1 MNLINY
7 FIVWKEMWGTP
18 KEFVQNSNIT
28 LCSQTISLTTKYL
41 LATYETNNL
50 LLLSEWPNYWQNVS
64 HNYNVAIASNKIS
77 VTMVTCLSMSTCSDR
92 PWFHRISAGR
102 ARRTRSSSGCSQA
115 GSRQCCGLSPAPGIP
130 WLSGPLRWPALSV
143 RFALKEEQWFVHTL
157 NIAFR
162 NLPPN
167 YDSIVTFG
175 DVPLVE
181 FMDLVFTRM
190 PCESYRRRL
199 RSSLLDLCHVFRA
212 VINSLG
218 VDSTRALWAS
228 FCFRFLS
235 STGLVVTSVSAAVF
249 SISFLTQA
257 HCFQPTYY
265 GVAAVIVSMLSIQA
279 VMWQTLKLLM
289 SRVLFRI
296 AAI

>member
-1 MNLINY
+1 MY
-7 FIVWKEMWGTP
+7 
-18 KEFVQNSNIT
+18 
-28 LCSQTISLTTKYL
+28 
-41 LATYETNNL
+41 
-50 LLLSEWPNYWQNVS
+50 
-64 HNYNVAIASNKIS
+64 
-77 VTMVTCLSMSTCSDR
+77 
-92 PWFHRISAGR
+92 
-102 ARRTRSSSGCSQA
+102 
-115 GSRQCCGLSPAPGIP
+115 
-130 WLSGPLRWPALSV
+130 
-143 RFALKEEQWFVHTL
+143 
-157 NIAFR
+157 
-162 NLPPN
+162 
-167 YDSIVTFG
+167 
-175 DVPLVE
+175 
-181 FMDLVFTRM
+181 LVFTRM

-279 VMWQTLKLLM
+279 VM
-289 SRVLFRI
+289 
-296 AAI
+296 